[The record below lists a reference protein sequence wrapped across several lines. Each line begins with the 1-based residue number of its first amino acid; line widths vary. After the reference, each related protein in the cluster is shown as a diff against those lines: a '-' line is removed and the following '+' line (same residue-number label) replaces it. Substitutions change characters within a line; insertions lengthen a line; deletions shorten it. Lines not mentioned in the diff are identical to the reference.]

1 MLTKSYQKQT
11 IGILVEN
18 RPGVLARIVGL
29 LSGRNFNIENITA
42 AETHEPG
49 ITRITLVTTG
59 DDQVM
64 DQIINQLRR
73 LINVIKVVDFREKDF
88 VDREMA
94 LIKVYAEQPNRA
106 EILRIVDTFRA
117 KIVDV
122 SSHFYTLEITGNES
136 KISAII
142 ELLKSFGIVEIA
154 RTGKAALARNRLL
167 EPERDEFLA
176 REEKAMLVQ
185 TKTVFI
191 KVHIDRQNRAEV
203 LRIVDIFRGR
213 VVEVAA
219 DSCTVEV
226 TGNEGAISGILEL
239 LKDFGVSNIVRPRR
253 STTKEH
259 RKLEF
264 QMGELVHSPEPGGP
278 TRSKK
283 H

>member
-1 MLTKSYQKQT
+1 MLTKSNQKQT

-64 DQIINQLRR
+64 DQIVNQLRR
-73 LINVIKVVDFREKDF
+73 LINVIKVTDFREKDF

-94 LIKVYAEQPNRA
+94 LIKVYAEQTNRA

-122 SSHFYTLEITGNES
+122 SSHFYTLEVTGNEG

-142 ELLKSFGIVEIA
+142 ELLKGFGIVEIA

-176 REEKAMLVQ
+176 LEEKATLAV
-185 TKTVFI
+185 TKTALI
-191 KVHIDRQNRAEV
+191 KVSVDRQNRAEV
-203 LRIVDIFRGR
+203 LRIVDLFRGR
-213 VVEVAA
+213 IVDVGD

-226 TGNEGAISGILEL
+226 TGNEGAISGIIEL
-239 LKDFGVSNIVRPRR
+239 LKDFGVSHIARPRR
-253 STTKEH
+253 AAVAKS

-264 QMGELVHSPEPGGP
+264 QLGELLHFTGEAAP

>member
-1 MLTKSYQKQT
+1 METKSNQKQT

-59 DDQVM
+59 NDQVM

-73 LINVIKVVDFREKDF
+73 LINVIKVTDFREKDF

-94 LIKVYAEQPNRA
+94 LIKVYAEQTNRA

-122 SSHFYTLEITGNES
+122 SPHFYTLEVTGNES

-142 ELLKSFGIVEIA
+142 ELLKGFGIVEIA

-176 REEKAMLVQ
+176 LQDKASLAL
-185 TKTVFI
+185 TKTAII
-191 KVHIDRQNRAEV
+191 KVSVDRQNRADV

-213 VVEVAA
+213 IVDVAA

-239 LKDFGVSNIVRPRR
+239 LKDFGVTHIARPRR
-253 STTKEH
+253 AAMAEN

-264 QMGELVHSPEPGGP
+264 QLGELVHSSGKAVPSG
-278 TRSKK
+278 SKK